1 MKSVIR
7 IKSVSKY
14 MSLIYHVI
22 LKVKISKGVLL
33 FIFTFLFTQYHKV
46 ASKSVMSKAT
56 RSIVAINRM
65 QIVDLND
72 LKQPMFYTGGE
83 CHTDI
88 YFVLTHFEI

>member
-1 MKSVIR
+1 MKYVSR
-7 IKSVSKY
+7 SKY
-14 MSLIYHVI
+14 MSFIYNDI
-22 LKVKISKGVLL
+22 LKVEISKGVIL

-72 LKQPMFYTGGE
+72 LKQPTFDTAGE